1 MAATSSQSFGNLL
14 ASGFQGFAGGFNKD
28 WNTAFKTPL
37 DSTQTLP
44 VKPEAT
50 SGLAGGISGFMTPE
64 FDAIQ
69 KIENKDMRTF
79 AMMEYLADRRAQ
91 KDVDNLPNTLKTIR
105 DQQYADRLR
114 ADPLDFQSLV
124 ARTFLTNLKEIP
136 QNIIAAR
143 RITQD
148 MYAPPQAGNVQLVN
162 YGASS
167 PRRIF

>member
-44 VKPEAT
+44 VKPEIAP
-50 SGLAGGISGFMTPE
+50 GLADSYMDSPE
-64 FDAIQ
+64 MQLMKEEKDPFVKMMLLKRMDAR
-69 KIENKDMRTF
+69 EDM
-79 AMMEYLADRRAQ
+79 A
-91 KDVDNLPNTLKTIR
+91 NLPNLVKTIR